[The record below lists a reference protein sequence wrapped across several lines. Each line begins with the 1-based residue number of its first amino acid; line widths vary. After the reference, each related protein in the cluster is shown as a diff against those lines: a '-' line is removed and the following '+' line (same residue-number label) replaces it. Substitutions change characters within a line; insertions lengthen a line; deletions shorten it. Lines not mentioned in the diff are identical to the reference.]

1 VRRGALACVPARAG
15 MLVAFGCVSG
25 VLADATP
32 FASML
37 LLGVTM
43 ALGPGARSSFSRRRG
58 GASGGAEALYVVVL
72 RRWRVL
78 ASR

>member
-1 VRRGALACVPARAG
+1 VRRGALACVPACWWRSG
-15 MLVAFGCVSG
+15 VRPG
-25 VLADATP
+25 VLAGATP

-43 ALGPGARSSFSRRRG
+43 ALGPGAGSSFSRRRG

-72 RRWRVL
+72 RRWRVV